1 MYIPLYPTHIPL
13 SQHFSCSYHLF
24 PWNRK
29 WTRQDASCTGA
40 DARACGTGAP
50 SRQWLP
56 RKWWVTPQWTAP
68 WMWKIHEN
76 PWKSTISI
84 DSNGFHRENA
94 RFFVILSIVLR
105 KPSPH
110 RYNVGDRL
118 STAFH
123 GALGFSAQ
131 RYPVRIFAI
140 RPYALVISSITGSF
154 PWCVDFP
161 EKNET
166 SMARMG
172 ISWPVVMTPEVGFP
186 SGYRRG
192 YSVRWHEH
200 DQAWVN
206 SINFSSIA
214 HVCQWAMKTTFDW
227 LMQGIILATNQP
239 WDSGI
244 LHGSNVLIIW
254 IIIVFYIDPNWKS
267 LFTHIFPW

>member
-1 MYIPLYPTHIPL
+1 MLISPIPMKSQMNSPGCVVHRGRCPGVRHWCSVEAVVAKKVMGYPAVNCPM
-13 SQHFSCSYHLF
+13 
-24 PWNRK
+24 
-29 WTRQDASCTGA
+29 D
-40 DARACGTGAP
+40 
-50 SRQWLP
+50 
-56 RKWWVTPQWTAP
+56 V
-68 WMWKIHEN
+68 EN

-94 RFFVILSIVLR
+94 RFLVISSIVLR

-140 RPYALVISSITGSF
+140 RPYALVISSTTGSF

-227 LMQGIILATNQP
+227 LMQGIIL
-239 WDSGI
+239 
-244 LHGSNVLIIW
+244 
-254 IIIVFYIDPNWKS
+254 
-267 LFTHIFPW
+267 